1 MAMNESRPR
10 PRSGGDVTAR
20 SRRLSAS
27 INVGIYLVA
36 FIVVAVLVNILAAK
50 IPVRFDG
57 TRLRQFSLSPR
68 TQSVLDQ
75 LDQDIELTLITSAG
89 DMAPRLYDDF
99 IAVLR
104 RYDDAS
110 PRIAF
115 SVIDAADATS
125 AARFDAQIERLKTI
139 YAEPIA
145 EATARID
152 EAVRVAEG
160 LPTSLSQGYAA
171 LAGVL
176 REVQQASDSAQAVS
190 DSANLLTNGAEG
202 VRQALE
208 FVRRTM
214 DPDVGDVPIPDYDAA
229 RVVLARALQDS
240 AQLMGAFAQH
250 YEQLVMDQGVTPT
263 GRGQFRTMAEQF
275 RTVADRAAV
284 AADRLR
290 QIEPLEISEVVRD
303 MQTSSYLMVTGARR
317 ATVTPLTAL
326 FPVDPVSGERDRFAG
341 EEAIS
346 TVVASL
352 TLPEPPMVVFLHA
365 EQGSLFGAGTLL
377 ASASQRLSGQRIRL
391 AEWTVAESPVP
402 PDLPFPDAPRVYVV
416 LPPSDLS
423 ERGIVRLSNLTT
435 VVSDLIAE
443 GARVLYHV
451 PPSTLPGAGQP
462 DIALEVLEP
471 LGLAADSGRMLVRR
485 ESSPMGPVIEQ
496 TMTLRSF
503 DSDHPIALAV
513 SGLPTTFLEVCALTI
528 DDAPAGTAAVVAA
541 VEPNGESIWAE
552 QDWFAGQWQDA
563 TRDAAQDD
571 LAGPWPV
578 LAAVER
584 TAADGTDQRI
594 VIVAARP
601 VWFRDDLVT
610 QTRGNALANPGN
622 LELLDACVYWL
633 AGLDALVKPGA
644 TATETPRIAVD
655 APATAVGWFV
665 IVILPVAA
673 LTTGVV
679 LGILRRR

>member
-125 AARFDAQIERLKTI
+125 AARFDAQIEKLKTI

-229 RVVLARALQDS
+229 RVVLARALQG
-240 AQLMGAFAQH
+240 LGAVDGRVRPALRTTRDGPGRH
-250 YEQLVMDQGVTPT
+250 TNRARSIPHDGGAVPDGRRPCCRRGRSTP
-263 GRGQFRTMAEQF
+263 
-275 RTVADRAAV
+275 ADRAARDQRGRPRHADV
-284 AADRLR
+284 QLPDGHRRPPCHGDAAH
-290 QIEPLEISEVVRD
+290 
-303 MQTSSYLMVTGARR
+303 G
-317 ATVTPLTAL
+317 
-326 FPVDPVSGERDRFAG
+326 PVSRR
-341 EEAIS
+341 
-346 TVVASL
+346 
-352 TLPEPPMVVFLHA
+352 P
-365 EQGSLFGAGTLL
+365 
-377 ASASQRLSGQRIRL
+377 
-391 AEWTVAESPVP
+391 
-402 PDLPFPDAPRVYVV
+402 
-416 LPPSDLS
+416 
-423 ERGIVRLSNLTT
+423 GI
-435 VVSDLIAE
+435 
-443 GARVLYHV
+443 
-451 PPSTLPGAGQP
+451 
-462 DIALEVLEP
+462 
-471 LGLAADSGRMLVRR
+471 GR
-485 ESSPMGPVIEQ
+485 
-496 TMTLRSF
+496 
-503 DSDHPIALAV
+503 
-513 SGLPTTFLEVCALTI
+513 
-528 DDAPAGTAAVVAA
+528 
-541 VEPNGESIWAE
+541 
-552 QDWFAGQWQDA
+552 
-563 TRDAAQDD
+563 
-571 LAGPWPV
+571 
-578 LAAVER
+578 
-584 TAADGTDQRI
+584 
-594 VIVAARP
+594 ARP
-601 VWFRDDLVT
+601 
-610 QTRGNALANPGN
+610 
-622 LELLDACVYWL
+622 
-633 AGLDALVKPGA
+633 
-644 TATETPRIAVD
+644 
-655 APATAVGWFV
+655 
-665 IVILPVAA
+665 
-673 LTTGVV
+673 
-679 LGILRRR
+679 LRR